1 MFAVDNVGPFLLG
14 EEVDEVLLSLE
25 RFDCCLEAFSTLG
38 VGERFISFS
47 PSVVTSSPE
56 IIL

>member
-1 MFAVDNVGPFLLG
+1 MFVVGVGPFLLG

-25 RFDCCLEAFSTLG
+25 WFGCCLETFSTLG
-38 VGERFISFS
+38 VGERFLSFS
-47 PSVVTSSPE
+47 PTVVISSPE